1 LHWKQARSTEL
12 AFNFSQTIIK
22 ENVMT
27 KDTERKPPLS
37 VKPHSR
43 TDEETTRKRA
53 YELYVE
59 GGMEDGH
66 DLEDWFRAE
75 EELSGKARVVAA

>member
-1 LHWKQARSTEL
+1 
-12 AFNFSQTIIK
+12 
-22 ENVMT
+22 MT
-27 KDTERKPPLS
+27 KDTERKQPLS

-75 EELSGKARVVAA
+75 EELSGKARAVAA

>member
-1 LHWKQARSTEL
+1 
-12 AFNFSQTIIK
+12 
-22 ENVMT
+22 MT
-27 KDTERKPPLS
+27 KDPERKAPLS

-43 TDEETTRKRA
+43 TNEETTRKRA

-66 DLEDWFRAE
+66 DLEDWFRAK

>member
-1 LHWKQARSTEL
+1 MAKDPKRRLPAS
-12 AFNFSQTIIK
+12 
-22 ENVMT
+22 VMP
-27 KDTERKPPLS
+27 D
-37 VKPHSR
+37 SR

-75 EELSGKARVVAA
+75 KELSGEARAVAA